1 MAPAGSQL
9 VLPRTA
15 GTAQATRSHL
25 AQRNLVQVE
34 TRCPMLT
41 KILRQDFILVLLLV
55 LLALL
60 WPSPPGYKIVLGFAV
75 CVGAMLGF
83 QAGRAGKHFWET
95 GHATVPCK
103 VKYEN

>member
-1 MAPAGSQL
+1 
-9 VLPRTA
+9 
-15 GTAQATRSHL
+15 
-25 AQRNLVQVE
+25 
-34 TRCPMLT
+34 MLT

-60 WPSPPGYKIVLGFAV
+60 WPSPPGYKIVLGLAV
-75 CVGAMLGF
+75 SVGAMLGF